1 MLLSSISRPLCGLYV
16 YFFVMILKL
25 KEEIRYHITKAMAVR
40 RTLLFQGNQ
49 DRKNKSVS
57 QSIFLLEDYLH
68 LWPAVIPCPFT
79 WSHGK
84 SSYRSSHNVKKHWRP
99 HCDDYPVLQHQANW
113 SVSVSSYSKRSGQKQ
128 KLSTGVEEVTRFKDL
143 KKPQSLKL
151 TEVICSWRNK
161 SATAVVSDK
170 ISISTWSG
178 FQKKPFLSLR

>member
-1 MLLSSISRPLCGLYV
+1 
-16 YFFVMILKL
+16 
-25 KEEIRYHITKAMAVR
+25 
-40 RTLLFQGNQ
+40 
-49 DRKNKSVS
+49 
-57 QSIFLLEDYLH
+57 
-68 LWPAVIPCPFT
+68 
-79 WSHGK
+79 
-84 SSYRSSHNVKKHWRP
+84 
-99 HCDDYPVLQHQANW
+99 
-113 SVSVSSYSKRSGQKQ
+113 VSVSSYSKRSGQKQ